1 MSEENKDIQEEGFEA
16 LKVGLETT
24 LHRLGSTLPED
35 IDGASTKG
43 LRRALKTLV
52 EYMYTRQPSLDFN
65 SLTKREARFI
75 GELITLHETATQ
87 YTIQTIAEIQKEQ
100 QTQEENNG

>member
-1 MSEENKDIQEEGFEA
+1 MNNDNKKTQEEGFES

-24 LHRLGSTLPED
+24 LHKLGDTLPD
-35 IDGASTKG
+35 NIDETSTKG

-52 EYMYTRQPSLDFN
+52 EYMYTRQPTLDFN
-65 SLTKREARFI
+65 TVTKREARFI
-75 GELITLHETATQ
+75 GDLITLHETATQ